1 MICFASL
8 VFGGCDLNLEPEN
21 GVTFDHYF
29 QEESDCNALLRQMEA
44 DLRVIWSAVTFH
56 EHMGLLTD
64 RVYNAASIEK
74 VRNLDPNYLTDRA
87 KQQQWKPYYNVITN
101 THLLEENVGRVPNLE
116 KKRQSFYLGQVYFM
130 RAAC

>member
-1 MICFASL
+1 MLISVGLTRWLGSGPWVYRELLIIKYEKNIYIYDLFASL

-74 VRNLDPNYLTDRA
+74 VRNLDPNYLTIELNSNNGSRI
-87 KQQQWKPYYNVITN
+87 IT
-101 THLLEENVGRVPNLE
+101 
-116 KKRQSFYLGQVYFM
+116 
-130 RAAC
+130 